1 MEQNLSSAERNVN
14 SGFYIKWK
22 KSFTNEGK
30 IRLSSD
36 EGKQR
41 VFIASLTV
49 LREIANGSKAKGKCS
64 QKETGNFRYEEKTIE
79 MINI

>member
-30 IRLSSD
+30 IN
-36 EGKQR
+36 
-41 VFIASLTV
+41 
-49 LREIANGSKAKGKCS
+49 LREIEKGDGE
-64 QKETGNFRYEEKTIE
+64 KEGEEKEDEKKRKEKGEEGKWVFAQTLCRVGHYLYW
-79 MINI
+79 